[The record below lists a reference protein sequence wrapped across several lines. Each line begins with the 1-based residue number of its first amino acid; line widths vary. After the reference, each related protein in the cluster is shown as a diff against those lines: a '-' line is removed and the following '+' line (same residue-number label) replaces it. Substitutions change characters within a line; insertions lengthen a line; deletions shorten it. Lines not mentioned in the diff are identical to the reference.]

1 MTENKNHLRQKEKSN
16 SNRDEIFAVIQSAK
30 IVVQNFKAK
39 ISAQNHG
46 ESRLHKESISLA
58 YCMPANRKRNQSRN
72 RRYNKLCDILKIA
85 R

>member
-1 MTENKNHLRQKEKSN
+1 VTENKNHLRQKEKSN
-16 SNRDEIFAVIQSAK
+16 SNRDEIVAIIQSAK

-46 ESRLHKESISLA
+46 ETRLHKESITLA
-58 YCMPANRKRNQSRN
+58 YCMSTNQKSNQSRN